1 MRNESETRPFEI
13 GMGIVH
19 AVHGA
24 GQIEGIE
31 DIRVPGGEVRQYLT
45 VNLRQKGLVIKI
57 PADDIENI
65 SVRHVAEEHQ
75 MEEVL
80 RVLKSPPTAIQQRW
94 NRAHSSNLK
103 KLKSGDLLLVAEVA
117 RDLLARAKGKNR
129 LSILD
134 QKLLQSVV
142 EQIRGEIECFLN
154 LREAGEADE
163 RVEVVCDDILELL
176 TPNA

>member
-1 MRNESETRPFEI
+1 MRASKEMKPFEV

-24 GQIEGIE
+24 GKIAGIE
-31 DIRVPGGEVRQYLT
+31 SVRVPGGEVRKYLT
-45 VNLRQKGLVIKI
+45 VNLYQKGLVIKI
-57 PADDIENI
+57 PADDVESI

-80 RVLKSPPTAIQQRW
+80 RVLKSPPTAIRQRW
-94 NRAHSSNLK
+94 NRDHSENLK
-103 KLKSGDLLLVAEVA
+103 KLKSGDLIRVAEVA
-117 RDLLARAKGKNR
+117 RDLLARAKGKSR

-142 EQIRGEIECFLN
+142 EQICGEITCFHS
-154 LREAGEADE
+154 LRSPGELDE
-163 RVEVVCDDILELL
+163 RITEVCDEILEIL
-176 TPNA
+176 TATD